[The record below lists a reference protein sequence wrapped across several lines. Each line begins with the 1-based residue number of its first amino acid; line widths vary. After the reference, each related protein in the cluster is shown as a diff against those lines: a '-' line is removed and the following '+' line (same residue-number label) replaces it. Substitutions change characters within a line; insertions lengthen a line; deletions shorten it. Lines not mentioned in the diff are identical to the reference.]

1 MTNIARII
9 KKKRSLIMPEKFS
22 QRDEEPYILKVFED
36 MDNGRFLDIG
46 AHDGET
52 FSNTRALALKGWGGV
67 LVEPSLSVLPALRER
82 YGGNDKY
89 RILECGI
96 GLKRGSFSLFDSRGD
111 LVSSFDEEHKKLWE
125 KKGGTVFDE
134 IQRPVMSVKD
144 LFETVGYEFDFISL
158 DAEAWSLDILEVL
171 PFSDLRRVRMICVEF
186 DLNPQRVLDAVEKH
200 GYRQI
205 HQTAENIL
213 VVK

>member
-1 MTNIARII
+1 
-9 KKKRSLIMPEKFS
+9 
-22 QRDEEPYILKVFED
+22 
-36 MDNGRFLDIG
+36 
-46 AHDGET
+46 
-52 FSNTRALALKGWGGV
+52 
-67 LVEPSLSVLPALRER
+67 
-82 YGGNDKY
+82 
-89 RILECGI
+89 
-96 GLKRGSFSLFDSRGD
+96 
-111 LVSSFDEEHKKLWE
+111 
-125 KKGGTVFDE
+125 
-134 IQRPVMSVKD
+134 
-144 LFETVGYEFDFISL
+144 TVGYEFDFISL